1 MMEISTHLMLLI
13 LTIYGSTF
21 NRVLCA
27 DTSLPCVVLEE
38 CDVVR
43 ALIENQN
50 SSIAQNVL
58 QRIGSKC
65 QDIVLEFEFIKDKYR
80 NNCNIQNYVSAN
92 ILGQLVC
99 GRNNDGSILVRCPN
113 TYSDDN
119 TNYAGLVINK
129 FLLRICQLLKHI
141 SFKVH

>member
-1 MMEISTHLMLLI
+1 MMEISTHLILLM

-21 NRVLCA
+21 NRIFCA
-27 DTSLPCVVLEE
+27 GTSLPCVVLEE

-43 ALIENQN
+43 TLIENQN

-58 QRIGSKC
+58 QTIGSKC
-65 QDIVLEFEFIKDKYR
+65 QDVFLGFGFIQEYR
-80 NNCNIQNYVSAN
+80 NDYNIQNYASTN

-119 TNYAGLVINK
+119 TNYAGVDINK
-129 FLLRICQLLKHI
+129 FLLRICQL
-141 SFKVH
+141 